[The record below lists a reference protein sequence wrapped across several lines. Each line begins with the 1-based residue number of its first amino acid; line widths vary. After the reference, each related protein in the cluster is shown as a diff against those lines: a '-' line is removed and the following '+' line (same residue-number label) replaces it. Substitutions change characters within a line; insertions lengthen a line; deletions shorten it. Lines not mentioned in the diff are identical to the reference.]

1 MVDSSV
7 FLTLATQ
14 LQPTLSCI
22 LFSSHHL
29 LHLFYGGGGSLSF
42 LSRYSKKGTPF
53 YVNKL
58 TGANTWEKPHILA
71 RHSHLEEVSQTME

>member
-1 MVDSSV
+1 
-7 FLTLATQ
+7 
-14 LQPTLSCI
+14 
-22 LFSSHHL
+22 L
-29 LHLFYGGGGSLSF
+29 LHLFYGGGGSLFF